1 MTQPEGGDETTA
13 SAEAPPHGRGASL
26 IERTLAEAEER
37 KRRAVPPDA
46 RTYALAQ
53 LAGRAIFGACVGPRV
68 VGLEHVP
75 RSGPLLVVANH
86 LSFLEP
92 PLIAT
97 VIPRRITF
105 LALHE
110 LFEIRWLAVVLRAL
124 SALPVKRGGARDL
137 DAIKA
142 ALELLKHGEA
152 VAIFPEGGRSVMP
165 GLLRANPGVS
175 LLAHRSGAPILPVG
189 ITGTERLESA
199 GRFIGARFQR
209 PRVRMV
215 IGRPFTPAFGGG
227 RPDHQAV
234 ADDVLRRVAELLP
247 ESYRG
252 EYPLAS
258 PVGRVGTRGME
269 GAGGP

>member
-1 MTQPEGGDETTA
+1 MTQSSGDSELA
-13 SAEAPPHGRGASL
+13 PVAEAKSPKPGGSL

-37 KRRAVPPDA
+37 KRKAEPPDA

-53 LAGRAIFGACVGPRV
+53 FVGKAVFGACVGPRV

-75 RSGPLLVVANH
+75 REGPLLVVANH

-92 PLIAT
+92 PLIGT

-110 LFEIRWLAVVLRAL
+110 LFEIRWLAIVLRAM
-124 SALPVKRGGARDL
+124 SALAVKRGGARDL

-152 VAIFPEGGRSVMP
+152 VAIFPEGGRSITP
-165 GLLRANPGVS
+165 GLLRANPGIS
-175 LLAHRSGAPILPVG
+175 LLAYRSGAPILPIG
-189 ITGTERLESA
+189 ISGTERLEAA
-199 GRFIGARFQR
+199 GRFVGARFQR

-215 IGRPFTPAFGGG
+215 IGKPFQPDFSGG
-227 RPDHQAV
+227 RPNHQEV
-234 ADDVLRRVAELLP
+234 ADAVMRRVAELLP

-252 EYPLAS
+252 EY
-258 PVGRVGTRGME
+258 RVTSDE
-269 GAGGP
+269 

>member
-1 MTQPEGGDETTA
+1 MSHPEGDQEITTA
-13 SAEAPPHGRGASL
+13 AEPKPQGRGASL

-37 KRRAVPPDA
+37 KRRALPPDA

-53 LAGRAIFGACVGPRV
+53 FAGKVIFGACVGPRV
-68 VGLEHVP
+68 IGLEHVP
-75 RSGPLLVVANH
+75 REGPLLVVANH

-92 PLIAT
+92 PLIGT
-97 VIPRRITF
+97 IIPRRITF

-110 LFEIRWLAVVLRAL
+110 LFEIRWLAVVLRAM
-124 SALPVKRGGARDL
+124 SALAVKRGGARDL

-152 VAIFPEGGRSVMP
+152 VAIFPEGQRSVTP
-165 GLLRANPGVS
+165 GLLRANPGIS
-175 LLAHRSGAPILPVG
+175 LLAYRSGAPILPVG
-189 ITGTERLESA
+189 ISGTDRLEGTRRFIT
-199 GRFIGARFQR
+199 GRFRR

-215 IGRPFTPAFGGG
+215 IGKPFCPDFSAG

-234 ADDVLRRVAELLP
+234 ADAVMRRVAELLP

-252 EYPLAS
+252 EYGLRIAD
-258 PVGRVGTRGME
+258 
-269 GAGGP
+269 

>member
-1 MTQPEGGDETTA
+1 MTQSSESESG
-13 SAEAPPHGRGASL
+13 EAQRRGRGGSL

-37 KRRAVPPDA
+37 KRRAEPPDA

-53 LAGRAIFGACVGPRV
+53 VAGRAVFGLCVGPRV
-68 VGLEHVP
+68 IGREHIP
-75 RSGPLLVVANH
+75 REGPLLVAANH

-92 PLIAT
+92 PLIGA

-110 LFEIRWLAVVLRAL
+110 LFEIRWLAVVLRAM
-124 SALPVKRGGARDL
+124 SALAVKRGGARDL

-142 ALELLKHGEA
+142 AIELLGRGEA
-152 VAIFPEGGRSVMP
+152 VAIFPEGGRSVRP
-165 GLLRANPGVS
+165 GLLRANPGIS
-175 LLAHRSGAPILPVG
+175 LLAYRSGAPILPIA

-199 GRFIGARFQR
+199 GRFATGRFRR

-215 IGRPFTPAFGGG
+215 IGQPFRPDFGPG

-234 ADDVLRRVAELLP
+234 ADAVLARIAELLP
-247 ESYRG
+247 EEYRG
-252 EYPLAS
+252 EY
-258 PVGRVGTRGME
+258 RW
-269 GAGGP
+269 